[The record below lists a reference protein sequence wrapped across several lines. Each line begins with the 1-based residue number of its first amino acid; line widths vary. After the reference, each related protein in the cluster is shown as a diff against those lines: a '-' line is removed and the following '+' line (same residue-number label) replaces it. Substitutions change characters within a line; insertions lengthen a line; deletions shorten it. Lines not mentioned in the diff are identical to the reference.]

1 MPTIKPIICLAPHA
15 KQTVDRHPL
24 QRQAFDNDAVAGSK
38 NVVSRNKPLQNWML
52 EFTGKKYLALVKP
65 KVFPMVLV
73 LDGSSE
79 IDAQV

>member
-1 MPTIKPIICLAPHA
+1 
-15 KQTVDRHPL
+15 
-24 QRQAFDNDAVAGSK
+24 
-38 NVVSRNKPLQNWML
+38 ML

-79 IDAQV
+79 IGDTYGAISVI

>member
-1 MPTIKPIICLAPHA
+1 
-15 KQTVDRHPL
+15 
-24 QRQAFDNDAVAGSK
+24 
-38 NVVSRNKPLQNWML
+38 ML

-79 IDAQV
+79 IGAFLIVGHTIHGTFYIRW